1 MQFSFKI
8 LLLFLFII
16 LLVLGVGFGARW
28 YKALTAATYK
38 DLLTALYEDSVPRL
52 HVHEIDALDE
62 FVILDTRLP
71 SEYEVSHL
79 QGALL
84 VNYQAPDWQA
94 VEGINKEQKILVYC
108 SIGYRSERVGEE
120 LLERGFKQVYNLH
133 GGIFEWVNEGQLV
146 VDNQGQTV
154 QAIHGYGPRWG
165 KWIKAPLKV
174 VYD

>member
-1 MQFSFKI
+1 MQFSFKL
-8 LLLFLFII
+8 LLLFVVVI
-16 LLVLGVGFGARW
+16 LLIVGVSFGARW
-28 YKALTAATYK
+28 YKALTASSYK

-52 HVHEIDALDE
+52 QVHEIDALEE

-79 QGALL
+79 QGAQL

-94 VEGINKEQKILVYC
+94 VEQLNKEQKILVYC

-133 GGIFEWVNEGQLV
+133 GGIFEWVNEGKTV
-146 VDNQGQTV
+146 VNHQGQAV
-154 QAIHGYGPRWG
+154 QLIHGYGPRWG
-165 KWIKAPLKV
+165 KWINAPLKV